1 MVGTDDIFK
10 KLGPWHYPVLA
21 FCFLRGFPAAY
32 HAMAPTFTAP
42 QLKHWC
48 AKPSQ
53 LANWST
59 ERWLENGV
67 PWEER
72 KGLQKQSQCEMY
84 AYEEAPDGSLTFFN
98 DSRMKCSAW
107 EYDLGDQTYTLTDTF
122 DLVCDRIWLRAAS
135 QSIYM
140 AGIMIGNTVFSH
152 LSDWYGRRQSLLFA
166 MPLPIVAGLLTTF
179 APTFW
184 LYNIGRLIA
193 SIGVGG
199 IQNATFTIAM
209 EVLSTR
215 HRAIGMLVASGGWT
229 TGLVTLTG
237 IAWLIRDWQHM
248 QIVIS
253 LAYLVNFFIWLFIPE
268 SPLWLLATKHY
279 KKAESILKRATTKN
293 NVTNV
298 DVNQIIKSYE
308 DKMERERTLKKPTF
322 AALFRYRC
330 LRRTSIILS
339 FKSIFSTLLYYNLTY
354 TSILLGTNP
363 YLSFFLMAC
372 MEYPQKFIAIFFINS
387 MKRRTAFA
395 FLYSSAALCSLASI
409 FIPSGLWWLQLFFM
423 LITKVFTSCAGSVKF
438 VQISEMYPTQVRTL
452 ASGWSVTTSR
462 VGAIVAP
469 FTKELAVIIGPWAPK
484 AVDCTVCVLC
494 IILSL
499 MLPETFKMTL
509 PDTVD
514 DVKRRSIKDAT
525 KIEPDGLDKLNE
537 EFPCVTSTEEDDAVE
552 KVSLDG
558 ERRP

>member
-1 MVGTDDIFK
+1 MVGTDDIFNQ
-10 KLGPWHYPVLA
+10 LGPWHYPLLA

-42 QLKHWC
+42 QLNHWC

-59 ERWLENGV
+59 ERWLENAV

-72 KGLQKQSQCEMY
+72 KGSQKRSQCEMY
-84 AYEEAPDGSLTFFN
+84 VYEEGADGSITFFN
-98 DSRMKCSAW
+98 NSRVKCLAW
-107 EYDLGDQTYTLTDTF
+107 EYDLGDKTYTLTDTF
-122 DLVCDRIWLRAAS
+122 DLVCDRVWLRTAS

-152 LSDWYGRRQSLLFA
+152 LSDWYGRRQSLLLS
-166 MPLPIVAGLLTTF
+166 MPLPIMAGLLTTF
-179 APTFW
+179 ARTFW

-199 IQNATFTIAM
+199 IQNATLTIAM

-215 HRAIGMLVASGGWT
+215 HRAIGMLVASGEWT

-237 IAWLIRDWQHM
+237 IGWLIRDWQHM

-253 LAYLVNFFIWLFIPE
+253 LSYLVNFFLFIPE

-279 KKAESILKRATTKN
+279 KKAESILKKATTKN
-293 NVTNV
+293 NVGSV

-308 DKMERERTLKKPTF
+308 DKMESGRTLKKPTF

-339 FKSIFSTLLYYNLTY
+339 FKSIFSTLLYYDLTY

-387 MKRRTAFA
+387 MKRRTAYV
-395 FLYSSAALCSLASI
+395 FLYASAALCSLAII
-409 FIPSGLWWLQLFFM
+409 FIPSAAIYADHEGLYLVSWFRE
-423 LITKVFTSCAGSVKF
+423 SCPDIRNVPNPGEDAGFRMVSDHE
-438 VQISEMYPTQVRTL
+438 S
-452 ASGWSVTTSR
+452 SGRHCGTIYER
-462 VGAIVAP
+462 VGGP
-469 FTKELAVIIGPWAPK
+469 LAVFHARKRGAHVIVGRAVAEIDYDRNRPQSPRVCFRHFEK
-484 AVDCTVCVLC
+484 ADF
-494 IILSL
+494 
-499 MLPETFKMTL
+499 M
-509 PDTVD
+509 
-514 DVKRRSIKDAT
+514 RRRQKLLGLRKDAIHL
-525 KIEPDGLDKLNE
+525 KVELR
-537 EFPCVTSTEEDDAVE
+537 DDELRIKQE
-552 KVSLDG
+552 KY
-558 ERRP
+558 

>member
-1 MVGTDDIFK
+1 MVGTDDIFN
-10 KLGPWHYPVLA
+10 KLGPWHYPLLA

-42 QLKHWC
+42 QLNHWC

-59 ERWLENGV
+59 ERWLENAV

-72 KGLQKQSQCEMY
+72 KGSQKRSQCEMY
-84 AYEEAPDGSLTFFN
+84 VYEEGADGSITFFN
-98 DSRMKCSAW
+98 NSRVKCLAW
-107 EYDLGDQTYTLTDTF
+107 EYDLGDNTYTLTDTF
-122 DLVCDRIWLRAAS
+122 DLVCDRVWLRTAS

-152 LSDWYGRRQSLLFA
+152 LSDWYGRRQSLLLS

-237 IAWLIRDWQHM
+237 IGWLIRDWQHM

-253 LAYLVNFFIWLFIPE
+253 LSYL
-268 SPLWLLATKHY
+268 
-279 KKAESILKRATTKN
+279 
-293 NVTNV
+293 
-298 DVNQIIKSYE
+298 
-308 DKMERERTLKKPTF
+308 ERTLKKPTF

-387 MKRRTAFA
+387 MKRRTAYV
-395 FLYSSAALCSLASI
+395 FLYASAALCSLAII
-409 FIPSGLWWLQLFFM
+409 FIPSGDYSEVRQLQRSSRCLVER
-423 LITKVFTSCAGSVKF
+423 LSSNPKGARGSQTNGLRQLDTQGGSRSSPASASTSASSKVF
-438 VQISEMYPTQVRTL
+438 
-452 ASGWSVTTSR
+452 
-462 VGAIVAP
+462 
-469 FTKELAVIIGPWAPK
+469 KEG
-484 AVDCTVCVLC
+484 
-494 IILSL
+494 
-499 MLPETFKMTL
+499 TFSK
-509 PDTVD
+509 
-514 DVKRRSIKDAT
+514 
-525 KIEPDGLDKLNE
+525 
-537 EFPCVTSTEEDDAVE
+537 C
-552 KVSLDG
+552 
-558 ERRP
+558 

>member
-1 MVGTDDIFK
+1 
-10 KLGPWHYPVLA
+10 
-21 FCFLRGFPAAY
+21 
-32 HAMAPTFTAP
+32 
-42 QLKHWC
+42 
-48 AKPSQ
+48 
-53 LANWST
+53 
-59 ERWLENGV
+59 
-67 PWEER
+67 
-72 KGLQKQSQCEMY
+72 
-84 AYEEAPDGSLTFFN
+84 
-98 DSRMKCSAW
+98 
-107 EYDLGDQTYTLTDTF
+107 
-122 DLVCDRIWLRAAS
+122 
-135 QSIYM
+135 
-140 AGIMIGNTVFSH
+140 
-152 LSDWYGRRQSLLFA
+152 

-409 FIPSGLWWLQLFFM
+409 FIPSDIRNVPNSSEDAGLGVVSDDQSSGRH
-423 LITKVFTSCAGSVKF
+423 SCA
-438 VQISEMYPTQVRTL
+438 IHE
-452 ASGWSVTTSR
+452 R
-462 VGAIVAP
+462 V
-469 FTKELAVIIGPWAPK
+469 
-484 AVDCTVCVLC
+484 
-494 IILSL
+494 
-499 MLPETFKMTL
+499 ETFKMTL